1 MKKLFF
7 TMTSLLL
14 MCIMVQMAKGEM
26 ISVVEAK
33 REIAEEN
40 LQVWDKT
47 YTAFGRKISVKAK
60 IGIPDVEKIPILQVK
75 AIMGKEVAE
84 EMGLEKSPDQG
95 NAGAGILYDDPYI
108 LSKLSDENSG
118 VATVFCANPEEI
130 DLAFLQSSYDKPNSK
145 RYGNWGYISEYY
157 YPDEINFETI
167 YAEENEQSLFSANE
181 QLKIVLQ
188 NYYKNKDVDYDI
200 DYVEVRGRARKK
212 VGRKKS
218 DLGDYKK
225 DYPKGTYYISFRQK
239 MEGIPVYLD
248 IGKKM
253 LTTDKTHISQ
263 DVALKCSRVSWI
275 TINEF
280 EYMDEASFII
290 NATMLKIEKRIE
302 EDVPIASVD
311 KMIETIER
319 AIEEGYIRDVYAVR
333 LGYVCYLDETSPET
347 YTLYP
352 AWICD
357 CVYANSAKEEITEN
371 VATDAFRENY
381 RYEQIIIDAQTCEIQ
396 RGWISEDEGLFH
408 EKAITW

>member
-1 MKKLFF
+1 MLFR
-7 TMTSLLL
+7 S
-14 MCIMVQMAKGEM
+14 
-26 ISVVEAK
+26 
-33 REIAEEN
+33 
-40 LQVWDKT
+40 
-47 YTAFGRKISVKAK
+47 
-60 IGIPDVEKIPILQVK
+60 
-75 AIMGKEVAE
+75 
-84 EMGLEKSPDQG
+84 
-95 NAGAGILYDDPYI
+95 
-108 LSKLSDENSG
+108 
-118 VATVFCANPEEI
+118 
-130 DLAFLQSSYDKPNSK
+130 
-145 RYGNWGYISEYY
+145 
-157 YPDEINFETI
+157 
-167 YAEENEQSLFSANE
+167 
-181 QLKIVLQ
+181 
-188 NYYKNKDVDYDI
+188 
-200 DYVEVRGRARKK
+200 RKK

-357 CVYANSAKEEITEN
+357 CVYANSAKEEIIEN